1 MAEPSATWVLRR
13 PAPALAHV
21 VERYIG
27 YRAVGFAPGV
37 HRGLPSRHQTFIVS
51 IGPAIDVVAQ
61 TDPRQTPGRYRAV
74 LSGLQATPALI
85 RHDGNQEGVAI
96 ELSPP
101 GCRALFGLPSAALWN
116 TTLELADLAGPVGV
130 ELWERLQG
138 DASWDARFA
147 VVDEVLTRL
156 VADDDPV
163 EPALRRCWSLVT
175 ASAGTVPVADIARTV
190 GWSRQHLARRFAGE
204 YGLGPKLA
212 ARVVRFERARRLL
225 EAAVPHG
232 SIAEIAAICGYYD
245 QAHLH
250 RDVLA
255 LAGCSPGRL
264 LAGEDLP
271 SFQDDEA
278 ARTAA

>member
-1 MAEPSATWVLRR
+1 MAEPAAAWVVRR

-27 YRAVGFAPGV
+27 YRAVGFAPGI

-51 IGPAIDVVAQ
+51 IGPAIDVVAH
-61 TDPRQTPGRYRAV
+61 TDPRQAPGSYRAV

-85 RHDGNQEGVAI
+85 AHDGNQEGVAI
-96 ELSPP
+96 ELTPP
-101 GCRALFGLPSAALWN
+101 GCRALFGLPSAALFD
-116 TTLELADLAGPVGV
+116 TTLELADLTGPAGV

-138 DASWDARFA
+138 DAPWERRFA
-147 VVDEVLTRL
+147 IVDDVLTRL

-163 EPALRRCWSLVT
+163 EPALRRTWSLLT
-175 ASAGTVPVADIARTV
+175 GSAGSLAVTDLARTI

-204 YGLGPKLA
+204 YGLTPKVA

-225 EAAVPHG
+225 EMPTPRR
-232 SIAEIAAICGYYD
+232 SIAEVAAACGYYD
-245 QAHLH
+245 QAHLN
-250 RDVLA
+250 RDVAA
-255 LAGCSPGRL
+255 LAGCSPGQL
-264 LAGEDLP
+264 VAGDDLP

-278 ARTAA
+278 ADAAA

>member
-1 MAEPSATWVLRR
+1 MAEPSAAWVIRR

-21 VERYIG
+21 VARYIG

-37 HRGLPSRHQTFIVS
+37 HRGLPSRHQTFIVG

-61 TDPRQTPGRYRAV
+61 SDPRQTPGRYRAV

-85 RHDGNQEGVAI
+85 RHDGNQEGIAI

-101 GCRALFGLPSAALWN
+101 GCRALFGVPSAALWN
-116 TTLELADLAGPVGV
+116 TTLELADLAGPAGV

-138 DASWDARFA
+138 DAPWERRFA
-147 VVDEVLTRL
+147 IVDEVLLRL
-156 VADDDPV
+156 LQGDDPV
-163 EPALRRCWSLVT
+163 EPALRRCWGLVT
-175 ASAGTVPVADIARTV
+175 ASAGMLPVADLARTV

-204 YGLGPKLA
+204 YGLTPKLA

-225 EAAVPHG
+225 EAAEPHR
-232 SIAEIAAICGYYD
+232 SIAEIAATCGYYD

-250 RDVLA
+250 RDVTA
-255 LAGCSPGRL
+255 LAGCPPGQL
-264 LAGEDLP
+264 QAGEDLP

-278 ARTAA
+278 VQPAA